1 MGEKK
6 NILII
11 DDDLDYTQMVALML
25 ERKGHR
31 TFVAHDLRQVEKH
44 IFFAINQKIPID
56 LVLLDI
62 MMPEY
67 SGYVVLDYLQVYLYP
82 LPPVVMITAL
92 SGLEEHIRAI
102 ERGVDGYLTKPITS
116 EQLTETMGKVLV
128 H

>member
-1 MGEKK
+1 MSEKK
-6 NILII
+6 NILVI

-31 TFVAHDLRQVEKH
+31 VFISNNLKQVEQH
-44 IFFAINQKIPID
+44 IFFAINQKIPVD

-62 MMPEY
+62 MMPDY
-67 SGYVVLDYLQVYLYP
+67 SGYEILDYLQVYLYP

-92 SGLEEHIRAI
+92 SSMEERLKAI
-102 ERGVDGYLTKPITS
+102 ERGVNGYLTKPISS
-116 EQLTETMGKVLV
+116 EQLVETMGKVLV

>member
-11 DDDLDYTQMVALML
+11 DDDPDYTKMVALML

-31 TFVAHDLRQVEKH
+31 AFVSNNLKQVEKN

-62 MMPEY
+62 MMPDY
-67 SGYVVLDYLQVYLYP
+67 SGYEILDYLQVYLYP

-92 SGLEEHIRAI
+92 SSMEERLKAI
-102 ERGVDGYLTKPITS
+102 DKGVNGYLTKPISS
-116 EQLTETMGKVLV
+116 EQLVETMGQVLV